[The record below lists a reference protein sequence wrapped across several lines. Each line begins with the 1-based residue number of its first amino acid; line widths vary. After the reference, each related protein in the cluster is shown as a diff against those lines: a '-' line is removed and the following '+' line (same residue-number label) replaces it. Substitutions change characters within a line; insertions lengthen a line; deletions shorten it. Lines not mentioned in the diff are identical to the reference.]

1 MVNVYFLFKR
11 SRCSKVALVKRFS
24 KSKEDIN
31 NVFRHSIAENVRTYH
46 IGILGL
52 TYMYPDSQ
60 TIIYDNI

>member
-1 MVNVYFLFKR
+1 MFIFYSTKR
-11 SRCSKVALVKRFS
+11 SWCSKVALVKRFS
-24 KSKEDIN
+24 KSNEDIN